1 MTTPFDVRHLF
12 ASLRARLLLLVVAA
26 YLPAV
31 GMTLWTVQR
40 DRADALAAIQSR
52 LLQLLA
58 DASVDN
64 DAAILSGRR
73 IVGTWSRV
81 PALVYG
87 DRAACEA
94 ELRSLLRFAPTVASP
109 TRIDS
114 TGHVDCGG
122 RDSSHIGR
130 YVGDNPI
137 MAQVLATDSTILGPY
152 LTADSTREALVPL
165 NIALRDSTGRAR
177 GVLSVGV
184 RLSWLQTLARDAEL
198 PESTTVS
205 IADSTGLIVAAL
217 PAHAS
222 VGKRLPEL
230 AAIMAADRARGVAEQ
245 GAVIRPTT
253 TGVQRLVAH
262 RALSSA
268 PGTFTRVAIAVPP
281 DAAFAAPNQR
291 TQVRLALLLGTAV
304 IALLIAWFGADI
316 FVLRDVNAI
325 LGATRRLGAGDLSA
339 RTGVQHRRGE
349 IAQLAESFDT
359 MASQLEL
366 RQDRMRH
373 AERMES
379 LGRLAG
385 GVAHDFNNLLTAIVG
400 SADLALEELPPD
412 HPVRAELATIKASA
426 SRSSTLTRQLLDF
439 SRRTPLLTAPQPLE
453 PIVLDAAALL
463 GRVVPAS
470 VHITVESRSRR
481 LVRSDAGR
489 IEQALLNLA
498 VNARDA
504 MPSGGTLHIT
514 LDDVDI
520 SDDSR
525 NGEPPRAAPTPG
537 HAAGG
542 VASDFVGT
550 VPPGAWVRLAVADTG
565 HGMSADVLRRVFEPF
580 FTTKPV
586 GQGTGLGLT
595 MVYGT
600 VQHHGGH
607 VQVDSTPGVGTT
619 ITMWFPAAPQSEAQ
633 TVTPVRPM
641 TSVERPSQVLVA
653 EDQADVRT
661 LVERVLTR
669 AGYRVTLAEDGARAL
684 QLVEEMGS
692 TLDLLVTDYD
702 MPHERGDVV
711 ASSAREQR
719 GDLPVVLMSGFTSE
733 GWPVDLVQSP
743 HTVVLEKPFSS
754 QALLEAIDRAVSG
767 GSATPRS

>member
-12 ASLRARLLLLVVAA
+12 SSLRARLLLLVVAA

-40 DRADALAAIQSR
+40 DRADALAAIQTR

-94 ELRSLLRFAPTVASP
+94 ELRSLLRFAPTVSSP

-114 TGHVDCGG
+114 TGRVDCGG
-122 RDSSHIGR
+122 RDASSIGR
-130 YVGDNPI
+130 YVGNNPI
-137 MAQVLATDSTILGPY
+137 MSQVLATDSTVLGPY
-152 LTADSTREALVPL
+152 LKADSTREALVPL

-184 RLSWLQTLARDAEL
+184 RLSWLQTLARDTEL
-198 PESTTVS
+198 PESTTVAL
-205 IADSTGLIVAAL
+205 ADSTGLIIAAL
-217 PAHAS
+217 PLHAN
-222 VGKRLPEL
+222 VGRRMPEL
-230 AAIMAADRARGVAEQ
+230 AAVMADDRARGVAEQ
-245 GAVIRPTT
+245 GATIRPTT
-253 TGVQRLVAH
+253 LGYERLVAH
-262 RALSSA
+262 RALTSA

-281 DAAFAAPNQR
+281 EAAFAAPNER
-291 TQVRLALLLGTAV
+291 TRIRLALLLVTAIV
-304 IALLIAWFGADI
+304 ALVIAWFGADI

-325 LGATRRLGAGDLSA
+325 LGATRRLGTGDLSA

-439 SRRTPLLTAPQPLE
+439 SRRTPLLTTPQPLE

-470 VHITVESRSRR
+470 VHITVESRSQR

-504 MPSGGTLHIT
+504 MPTGGTLSIA
-514 LDDVDI
+514 LEDVDI
-520 SDDSR
+520 HG
-525 NGEPPRAAPTPG
+525 NAPDGRSGADAT
-537 HAAGG
+537 ANL
-542 VASDFVGT
+542 VGT
-550 VPPGAWVRLAVADTG
+550 VPPGAWVRLSVSDTG
-565 HGMSADVLRRVFEPF
+565 HGMTADVRRRVFEPF

-586 GQGTGLGLT
+586 GQGTGLGLA

-607 VQVDSTPGVGTT
+607 VQIDSTPGEGTT
-619 ITMWFPAAPQSEAQ
+619 VTMWFPAAPHVERQP
-633 TVTPVRPM
+633 VTPVRPIA
-641 TSVERPSQVLVA
+641 SIERPSQVLVA
-653 EDQADVRT
+653 EDQDDVRT

-669 AGYRVTLAEDGARAL
+669 AGYRVTLAEDGAQAL
-684 QLVEEMGS
+684 QQVADMGNA
-692 TLDLLVTDYD
+692 LDLLITDYD
-702 MPHERGDVV
+702 MPHARGDVV
-711 ASSAREQR
+711 ATAARER
-719 GDLPVVLMSGFTSE
+719 RADLPVLLISGFTSE
-733 GWPVDLVQSP
+733 GWPAELVQAP
-743 HTVVLEKPFSS
+743 HTVVLEKPFSA
-754 QALLEAIDRAVSG
+754 QALLEAIERAVSG
-767 GSATPRS
+767 ASASPHS

>member
-12 ASLRARLLLLVVAA
+12 SSLRARLLLLVVAA

-40 DRADALAAIQSR
+40 DRADALAAIQAR
-52 LLQLLA
+52 LLQLLG

-109 TRIDS
+109 TRVDS
-114 TGHVDCGG
+114 TGRVDCGG
-122 RDSSHIGR
+122 RDSSSIGR

-137 MAQVLATDSTILGPY
+137 IPQVLATDSTVLGPY
-152 LTADSTREALVPL
+152 LLADSTREALVPL

-184 RLSWLQTLARDAEL
+184 RLSWLQTLAQDTEL

-205 IADSTGLIVAAL
+205 LGDSTGLIIAAL
-217 PAHAS
+217 PEHGN

-230 AAIMAADRARGVAEQ
+230 AAIMAADRERGIAVQ
-245 GAVIRPTT
+245 GATIRPTT
-253 TGVQRLVAH
+253 SGVMRLVAH
-262 RALSSA
+262 RALTSA

-281 DAAFAAPNQR
+281 EAAFAAPNQR
-291 TQVRLALLLGTAV
+291 TRVRLALLLGTAF
-304 IALLIAWFGADI
+304 IALLIAWIGADI

-439 SRRTPLLTAPQPLE
+439 SRRTPLLTAPQALE

-470 VHITVESRSRR
+470 VHIKVESRSRR
-481 LVRSDAGR
+481 LVRCDAGR

-504 MPSGGTLHIT
+504 MPSGGTLSIALED
-514 LDDVDI
+514 LDVGGES
-520 SDDSR
+520 SD
-525 NGEPPRAAPTPG
+525 AA
-537 HAAGG
+537 AAGTMM
-542 VASDFVGT
+542 V
-550 VPPGAWVRLAVADTG
+550 VPPGAWVRLAVSDTG
-565 HGMSADVLRRVFEPF
+565 HGMPPEVRRRVFEPF

-586 GQGTGLGLT
+586 GQGTGLGLA

-607 VQVDSTPGVGTT
+607 VQVESTPGAGTT
-619 ITMWFPAAPQSEAQ
+619 VTMWFPAAPHSETQA
-633 TVTPVRPM
+633 VTPVQPL
-641 TSVERPSQVLVA
+641 TSITRPSHVLVA
-653 EDQADVRT
+653 EDQADVRS

-669 AGYRVTLAEDGARAL
+669 AGYRVSLAEDGAGAL
-684 QLVEEMGS
+684 QQVSQMGS
-692 TLDLLVTDYD
+692 ALDLLITDYD

-711 ASSAREQR
+711 AKAARAGR
-719 GDLPVVLMSGFTSE
+719 ADLPLVLISGFTSE
-733 GWPVDLVQSP
+733 GWPTDLVQSA
-743 HTVVLEKPFSS
+743 HTVVLEKPFSA

-767 GSATPRS
+767 GSATPHS

>member
-1 MTTPFDVRHLF
+1 MTAKLDVRHLF

-40 DRADALAAIQSR
+40 DRADALAAIQAR

-64 DAAILSGRR
+64 DAAIQSGRR

-114 TGHVDCGG
+114 TGRVDCGG
-122 RDSSHIGR
+122 RDVSSIGR
-130 YVGDNPI
+130 YVGANPI
-137 MAQVLATDSTILGPY
+137 MTQVLATDSTVLGPY
-152 LTADSTREALVPL
+152 LQADSTREALVPL

-184 RLSWLQTLARDAEL
+184 RLLWLQTLARDVEL
-198 PESTTVS
+198 PESTTVAL
-205 IADSTGLIVAAL
+205 ADSTGLIIAAL
-217 PAHAS
+217 PTHAN
-222 VGKRLPEL
+222 VGRRMPEL
-230 AAIMAADRARGVAEQ
+230 AAVMADDRARGAAEQ
-245 GAVIRPTT
+245 GATIRPTT
-253 TGVQRLVAH
+253 LGSERLVAH
-262 RALSSA
+262 RALTSA

-291 TQVRLALLLGTAV
+291 TKVRLALLLGTAV

-325 LGATRRLGAGDLSA
+325 LGATRRLGTGDLSA
-339 RTGVQHRRGE
+339 RTGVHHRRGE
-349 IAQLAESFDT
+349 IAQLAESFDA

-439 SRRTPLLTAPQPLE
+439 SRRTPLLTTPQPLE
-453 PIVLDAAALL
+453 PIVRDAASLL

-470 VHITVESRSRR
+470 VHITVQSRSQR

-504 MPSGGTLHIT
+504 MPDGGTLSIT

-520 SDDSR
+520 DGRETTDHRVADS
-525 NGEPPRAAPTPG
+525 
-537 HAAGG
+537 
-542 VASDFVGT
+542 VASVVGS
-550 VPPGAWVRLAVADTG
+550 VPPGSWVRLSVADTG
-565 HGMSADVLRRVFEPF
+565 HGMTAEVRRRVFEPF
-580 FTTKPV
+580 FTTKPA
-586 GQGTGLGLT
+586 GQGTGLGLS

-607 VQVDSTPGVGTT
+607 VQIDSIQGEGTT
-619 ITMWFPAAPQSEAQ
+619 ITMWFPVAPQLDTHSASL
-633 TVTPVRPM
+633 VRPIA
-641 TSVERPSQVLVA
+641 SAARPSRVLVA
-653 EDQADVRT
+653 EDQDDVRA

-669 AGYRVTLAEDGARAL
+669 AGYRVTPAQDGAQAL
-684 QLVEEMGS
+684 QQIEEMGDA
-692 TLDLLVTDYD
+692 LELLITDYD
-702 MPHERGDVV
+702 MPHARGDAV
-711 ASSAREQR
+711 ARAARDR
-719 GDLPVVLMSGFTSE
+719 RNDLPVLLISGFTSE
-733 GWPVDLVQSP
+733 GWPSDLVQTP
-743 HTVVLEKPFSS
+743 HTVVLEKPFSA
-754 QALLEAIDRAVSG
+754 QVLLEAIERAVSG
-767 GSATPRS
+767 GPAIPRS

>member
-1 MTTPFDVRHLF
+1 MTTPFDVRQLF
-12 ASLRARLLLLVVAA
+12 SSLRARLLLLVVAA

-31 GMTLWTVQR
+31 GMTLWTIQR
-40 DRADALAAIQSR
+40 DRADALAAIQAR
-52 LLQLLA
+52 MLQLLA

-122 RDSSHIGR
+122 RDTSSIGR
-130 YVGDNPI
+130 YVGDNP
-137 MAQVLATDSTILGPY
+137 MLSRVLGTDSTVLGPY
-152 LTADSTREALVPL
+152 LPADPTRAREALVPL

-184 RLSWLQTLARDAEL
+184 RLSWLLTLARDTEL
-198 PESTTVS
+198 PESTAVS
-205 IADSTGLIVAAL
+205 IADSTGLIIAAL
-217 PAHAS
+217 PAHTN
-222 VGKRLPEL
+222 VGRRVPEL
-230 AAIMAADRARGVAEQ
+230 ATIMAADRARGVSEQ
-245 GAVIRPTT
+245 GATIRPTAS
-253 TGVQRLVAH
+253 GVMRLVAH
-262 RALSSA
+262 RVLTSA

-281 DAAFAAPNQR
+281 EAAFAAPNER
-291 TQVRLALLLGTAV
+291 TRVRLALLLGTAV
-304 IALLIAWFGADI
+304 IAMLIAWIGADI

-325 LGATRRLGAGDLSA
+325 LGATRRLGTGDLSA
-339 RTGVQHRRGE
+339 RTGVEHRRGE

-504 MPSGGTLHIT
+504 MPSGGTLSIA
-514 LDDVDI
+514 LEDVDI
-520 SDDSR
+520 S
-525 NGEPPRAAPTPG
+525 GEPTDAASTV
-537 HAAGG
+537 G
-542 VASDFVGT
+542 VMTA
-550 VPPGAWVRLAVADTG
+550 VPPGSWVRLSVSDTG
-565 HGMSADVLRRVFEPF
+565 HGMSAEVRRRVFEPF

-586 GQGTGLGLT
+586 GQGTGLGLA

-607 VQVDSTPGVGTT
+607 VQVESAPGEGTT
-619 ITMWFPAAPQSEAQ
+619 VTMWFPAAPHADTQA
-633 TVTPVRPM
+633 VTPVRPPASF
-641 TSVERPSQVLVA
+641 TRPSQVLVA

-669 AGYRVTLAEDGARAL
+669 AGYRVALAEDGAAAL
-684 QLVEEMGS
+684 QQVTQLGN
-692 TLDLLVTDYD
+692 TLDLLITDYD

-711 ASSAREQR
+711 ASTARAGR
-719 GDLPVVLMSGFTSE
+719 ADLPVVLISGFTSE
-733 GWPVDLVQSP
+733 GWPTDLVQSA
-743 HTVVLEKPFSS
+743 HTVVLEKPFSAE
-754 QALLEAIDRAVSG
+754 ALLEAIDRAVSG
-767 GSATPRS
+767 GLAPPRS